1 MGFFANL
8 QSLNTLYRLEYCFDE
23 KIKTFQRHL
32 MVLLQR
38 DPTYQ
43 ARQRRTVDQTT
54 GGQLAGNLTT
64 SEAFLIDK
72 NVANLIG
79 ERNKNRNAKSFR
91 LAFSARH
98 QCHWFREYKIAV
110 KALPSHPEVKMLAKC
125 LLTILLVAVLY
136 GSGANAQTVADDI
149 RLRFYFG

>member
-1 MGFFANL
+1 VIQLIKHVNGV
-8 QSLNTLYRLEYCFDE
+8 QST
-23 KIKTFQRHL
+23 KQRVVNWL
-32 MVLLQR
+32 VIS
-38 DPTYQ
+38 P
-43 ARQRRTVDQTT
+43 
-54 GGQLAGNLTT
+54 T

-110 KALPSHPEVKMLAKC
+110 KALPSHPEVRMLAKC